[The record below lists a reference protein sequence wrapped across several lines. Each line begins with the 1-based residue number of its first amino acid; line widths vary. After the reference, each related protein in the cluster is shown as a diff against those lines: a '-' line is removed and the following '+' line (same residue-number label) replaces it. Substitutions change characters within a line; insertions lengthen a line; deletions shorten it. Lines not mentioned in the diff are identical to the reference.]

1 MNRRELLKTIPA
13 VLALPSI
20 SAVAQK
26 PAGRVLLRSALCA
39 YSYREELKA
48 RTVTYDDLVRIA
60 AENGADGLDLTVY
73 WMPEDTPDSF
83 LLPLRRLAYK
93 SGVHIYSIAI
103 RAVMCQPTAELREA
117 EAAKVRKWVDVA
129 VKLGAG
135 HIRVFGGNLPKGLAL
150 DQGVAFAAET
160 LRRSAE
166 YASRHGILLG
176 IEDDGGIT
184 ATAEPVVRIVQQAD
198 SPWVGINL
206 DVGNFESNA
215 LPQIAMCIPHA
226 VNVHMKTEMPDE
238 AGVRRKA
245 DWDKVLG
252 MLAGGGYR
260 GYVALEYEAKE
271 NASTAVPRLL
281 RDLRSAIRRVEAVA

>member
-1 MNRRELLKTIPA
+1 MLKTIPA
-13 VLALPSI
+13 AAALALPSLP
-20 SAVAQK
+20 AVAQK
-26 PAGRVLLRSALCA
+26 PASRVLLRSALCA

-48 RTVTYDDLVRIA
+48 GTVTHDDLIRIA

-73 WMPEDTPDSF
+73 WMPQDTPDSF

-103 RAVMCQPTAELREA
+103 RAIMCQPTPELREA

-135 HIRVFGGNLPKGLAL
+135 HIRVFGGNLPKGTAL
-150 DQGVAFAAET
+150 DQGIAFAAET

-166 YASRHGILLG
+166 YAGQHGILLG
-176 IEDDGGIT
+176 MEDDGGIT
-184 ATAEPVVRIVQQAD
+184 TTAEPVVRIVQQAD

-206 DVGNFESNA
+206 DIGNFPSNP
-215 LPQIAMCIPHA
+215 LPQIEMCIPYA

-238 AGVRRKA
+238 TGVRRKA
-245 DWDKVLG
+245 DWNKVLG
-252 MLAGGGYR
+252 MLSGGGYR

-271 NASTAVPRLL
+271 PASTAVPRLL
-281 RDLRSAIRRVEAVA
+281 REWRSAIRRLETPA